1 MFDLVDRVLRG
12 YTRALDMLGGLFLAV
27 MVVLVFGN
35 VVLRYAFNSGLTMSE
50 EVSRWLFVW
59 LTFMGAVVALREHG
73 HLGTDALVS
82 RLPRLGKKIC
92 LVLAQVAMLYVSWLL
107 LQGSWVQA
115 EINWDTE
122 APVTGASVGI
132 FYASGVMLGISSM
145 AILLR
150 DLLRTLLTHPSD
162 QELVMVQESEEVA
175 ALEQRNL
182 GDVAPHFFARSHRGQ
197 RRFAA
202 CAQALMAH
210 AHRPLFP
217 EHRRP

>member
-150 DLLRTLLTHPSD
+150 DVLRTLLTHPSD

-182 GDVAPHFFARSHRGQ
+182 GDVAPHFSHGPIVAKDDSPPARK
-197 RRFAA
+197 
-202 CAQALMAH
+202 
-210 AHRPLFP
+210 P
-217 EHRRP
+217 